1 MRLRRYVLIALFLV
15 LVSAAVTYSIL
26 IWEVPA
32 PKAGESQSNQQ
43 MGLEDHRQSDPGT
56 KKNQD
61 ELIMDSKLFTQSPVG
76 VEDIQIN
83 TARPKMITQ
92 LILERYYKLC
102 QHTEVEEM
110 DHTSPLITLPRQ
122 ELLNLYPGWVVK
134 EDLAGRLILR
144 REINDLCPKDLKK
157 RFVGEKDGLVTIF
170 YGAPGM
176 KSKVFRR
183 TEIAVA
189 GLPLQIKAQLKKGIP
204 SESDS
209 HLISIIEG
217 LEAYYGE

>member
-1 MRLRRYVLIALFLV
+1 MRLQRYMLIALLLI
-15 LVSAAVTYSIL
+15 LVSAGVTYSIL

-32 PKAGESQSNQQ
+32 PEAGDSQLDRQLNKGISQQ
-43 MGLEDHRQSDPGT
+43 AQTEDEEQSD
-56 KKNQD
+56 K
-61 ELIMDSKLFTQSPVG
+61 LIMDSDLLTQSPVA

-83 TARPKMITQ
+83 TARPKITTQ
-92 LILERYYKLC
+92 LILERYYKFC
-102 QHTEVEEM
+102 QHTEIEEM

-122 ELLNLYPGWVVK
+122 DLLDLYPGWVVK

-183 TEIAVA
+183 TEIAVE
-189 GLPLQIKAQLKKGIP
+189 GFPLQIKAQLEKGIP